1 VSDGTSVV
9 LRLEAH
15 PRQYEFLRSRHDHRF
30 VAFIGGIGSGK
41 SRAGAMRA
49 VVEALSRPCLGMVV
63 APSWDILT
71 MATWRTLMDVIPRKL
86 IASATVTP
94 RLQLQLINGSEIVGR
109 IADDPDKLRG
119 PNLSWAWIDEW
130 ALCAAGTW
138 KVVLGRLREGG
149 GAGPA
154 WTTSTPKQVRTRRED
169 MRNELTRSE
178 FCLIRA
184 RTRDNPFLNTRYI
197 EDMESNYSGE
207 FARQELDGEFVT
219 FSAGVIDAEWFRIER
234 RAPRG
239 LRWVRAWDPAFSS
252 RERSDRT
259 AGILAA
265 VDERGHLWLRD
276 GIAYR
281 EGWPESRRRI
291 LDTMRRDGPGV
302 PVAIEAIA
310 SQQAAWQ
317 DLVTHPDAALYSITP
332 IRSDRDKLTRAQ
344 PWITR
349 AQQGMVHVVDG
360 PWVQDWLSEWESF
373 PDGEHDDCVD
383 AVSIAWQALHG
394 AVPGRVTSL
403 NTWGA
408 PGTWSDTEE
417 L

>member
-1 VSDGTSVV
+1 
-9 LRLEAH
+9 
-15 PRQYEFLRSRHDHRF
+15 
-30 VAFIGGIGSGK
+30 
-41 SRAGAMRA
+41 
-49 VVEALSRPCLGMVV
+49 
-63 APSWDILT
+63 
-71 MATWRTLMDVIPRKL
+71 MATWRTLLEVIPPQMILRQRAHPHPW
-86 IASATVTP
+86 I
-94 RLQLQLINGSEIVGR
+94 QLLNGSEIVGR
-109 IADDPDKLRG
+109 IADDADKLRG
-119 PNLSWAWIDEW
+119 PSISWAWIDEW

-154 WTTSTPKQVRTRRED
+154 WTTSTPKQTRKRREN
-169 MRNELTRSE
+169 MREELERSS
-178 FCLIRA
+178 FRLFRA
-184 RTRDNPFLNTRYI
+184 RTRDNPHLHDDYI
-197 EDMESNYSGE
+197 SALERNYSGAY
-207 FARQELDGEFVT
+207 ARQELEGEFVR
-219 FSAGVIDAEWFRIER
+219 FSAGIIYADWIRVESSPPE
-234 RAPRG
+234 G
-239 LRWVRAWDPAFSS
+239 LRWVRAWDPAFS
-252 RERSDRT
+252 ERDRADRT

-291 LDTMRRDGPGV
+291 LETMRRDGPDV

-317 DLVTHPDAALYSITP
+317 DLVTQPDAALYSVTP

-360 PWVQDWLSEWESF
+360 PWVSDWLAEWEEF
-373 PDGEHDDCVD
+373 PDGEHDDTVD

-394 AVPGRVTSL
+394 RVPGRVRVVER
-403 NTWGA
+403 WGV
-408 PGTWSDTEE
+408 PGTFDKPSTWPVEVAV
-417 L
+417 